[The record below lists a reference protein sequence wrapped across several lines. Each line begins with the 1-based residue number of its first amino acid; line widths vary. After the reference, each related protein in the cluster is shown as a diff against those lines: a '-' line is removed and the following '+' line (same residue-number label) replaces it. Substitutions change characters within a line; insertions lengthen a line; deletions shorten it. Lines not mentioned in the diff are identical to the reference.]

1 MIGNDV
7 SLIINGLKAQCC
19 TMAATTRPRRS
30 SMGKVEVGFAKGKS
44 IYVGIDVHKRDWAVT
59 VLCQG
64 EEVYH
69 AVIDS
74 DPGAL
79 IKILKRFEASD
90 VHIVYEA
97 GPTGYWLHDAL
108 VEAGFD
114 SMVTPP
120 SLVPQI
126 GGRVKTDQRDSR
138 KLASMLAG
146 GFLRR
151 VHILTPEE
159 RAHRQLLRTRNQI
172 EHHRRQVQN
181 QIKSML
187 LFHGKTAPETQK
199 ERWSEGHVEWIES
212 IEWEY
217 PVLKTAMES
226 MLKMYRELTEEY
238 KHLTYEIEQLALTEK
253 YRERVGLLTKIPG
266 IGTFTAMAILVELQ
280 NVERFRRADQLASY
294 LGLTPSQHSS
304 GERIRMGHITRCGN
318 REVRTRLVESS
329 WTLIRYDAQ
338 AKMTYERIKHQTGS
352 GRKAITAIAR
362 RLALRVRRVLLDNEP
377 YRLVGGG
384 HLATGR
390 DKTREAKRYLLKR
403 V

>member
-1 MIGNDV
+1 
-7 SLIINGLKAQCC
+7 
-19 TMAATTRPRRS
+19 
-30 SMGKVEVGFAKGKS
+30 MGKVECGFAKGKS
-44 IYVGIDVHKRDWAVT
+44 IYVGIDVHKKDWVVT

-69 AVIDS
+69 ATIGTE
-74 DPGAL
+74 PGVL
-79 IKILKRFEASD
+79 IKLLKRFEGSE
-90 VHIVYEA
+90 VHTVYEA

-120 SLVPQI
+120 SLVPHI
-126 GGRVKTDQRDSR
+126 GGRVKTDRRDSR

-151 VHILTPEE
+151 MHVLTAEE

-187 LFHGKTAPETQK
+187 LFHGKLPPEEQK
-199 ERWSEGHVEWIES
+199 ERWSEGHVKWIES
-212 IEWEY
+212 IEWKY
-217 PVLKTAMES
+217 PVMKTAMES
-226 MLKMYRELTEEY
+226 MLKIYRALTEEY
-238 KHLTYEIEQLALTEK
+238 RHLTEEIEQLGLTGK
-253 YRERVGLLTKIPG
+253 YRERVALLTQIPG
-266 IGTFTAMAILVELQ
+266 IGAFTAMAILVEVQ
-280 NVERFRRADQLASY
+280 NIERFRRADQFASY

-304 GERIRMGHITRCGN
+304 GEKIRMGHITRCGN
-318 REVRTRLVESS
+318 YEVRTRLVESS

-362 RLALRVRRVLLDNEP
+362 RLGLRVRRVLIDKEP
-377 YRLVGGG
+377 YRLMAGG

-390 DKTREAKRYLLKR
+390 DKRREVKRYLLKR

>member
-1 MIGNDV
+1 
-7 SLIINGLKAQCC
+7 
-19 TMAATTRPRRS
+19 
-30 SMGKVEVGFAKGKS
+30 MGKVNSGFGKGKT
-44 IYVGIDVHKRDWAVT
+44 IYTGIDVHKKDWVVT

-64 EEVYH
+64 EELYH
-69 AVIDS
+69 AVIGS
-74 DPGAL
+74 DPVVL
-79 IKILKRFEASD
+79 IKILRRFEASE
-90 VHIVYEA
+90 VHTVYEA

-120 SLVPQI
+120 SLVPRI
-126 GGRVKTDQRDSR
+126 GVKVKTDRRDSR
-138 KLASMLAG
+138 KLAMMLSG

-151 VHILTPEE
+151 VHVLTPEE

-172 EHHRRQVQN
+172 EHHRRQTQN

-187 LFHGKTAPETQK
+187 LFHGKRPLEEQK
-199 ERWSEGHVEWIES
+199 ERWSEGHVKWIES

-238 KHLTYEIEQLALTEK
+238 KHLTSEIEQLGLTEK
-253 YRERVGLLTKIPG
+253 YRERVGLLTQIPG

-280 NVERFRRADQLASY
+280 NIERFKRADQLASY

-304 GERIRMGHITRCGN
+304 GEKIRMGHITRCGN
-318 REVRTRLVESS
+318 YEVRTRLVESS

-338 AKMTYERIKHQTGS
+338 AKATYERIKHQTGS

-362 RLALRVRRVLLDNEP
+362 RLALRVRRVLLDRKP
-377 YRLVGGG
+377 YQLVCGG
-384 HLATGR
+384 HLAEGI
-390 DKTREAKRYLLKR
+390 DKRREVRRYTLKR